1 MGEKKNNQWDVLIE
15 ASGDES
21 EWVTVKETKQ
31 GSSTPSMNET
41 MMGDIEGA
49 VKMEGRNGV
58 GE

>member
-31 GSSTPSMNET
+31 GNSTPSVDET

-49 VKMEGRNGV
+49 VRMEGRNGV